1 MIKIIQNEKVI
12 DVVRVPSFIKFLSS
26 GHIAYTGQSSA
37 EGVVGSDETT
47 VYSFTPV
54 EIQTAGVVTIE
65 EITLDEFERLQA
77 LLSDGKEVIADE
89 SALTVAKKT
98 MIRQLSSICKNKI
111 TAGFEITLSDGET
124 YGFKLTTEDQL
135 NLLIIENQINAGMKT
150 FVYHAT
156 NLPCKL
162 FNKED
167 MVRVVN
173 AFKSFTLYHTTYFNA
188 AKQYINTLT
197 SIDNINKF
205 VYGMDVSE
213 VIEDPILKQILKKGG
228 TIR

>member
-12 DVVRVPSFIKFLSS
+12 DVVRVPSFVKFLSS

-54 EIQTAGVVTIE
+54 DIQTAGVVTIE

-89 SALTVAKKT
+89 SALSVAKKT
-98 MIRQLSSICKNKI
+98 MIRQLSSVCKNKI
-111 TAGFEITLSDGET
+111 TAGFEIVLSDGET

-135 NLLIIENQINAGMKT
+135 NLLIIENQINAGMET

-167 MVRVVN
+167 MLRVVN

-197 SIDNINKF
+197 SVDNINKF

-228 TIR
+228 AVR